1 MKKKLKLYAM
11 YICSMLGI
19 CVYVQ
24 TFVGFEFGRS
34 YSTRTQHHTLIKF
47 ALNSSS
53 TMVNDGQTFHCL
65 VEN

>member
-1 MKKKLKLYAM
+1 MKKKTKIVCNVY
-11 YICSMLGI
+11 SMLGI